1 MKSYKYKYKYN
12 GKEFQDELGLNL
24 YDYGARN
31 YDPAIGRWMNMDA
44 MSEQYYPIS
53 PYVYALNNPIFF
65 VDPDGNYIEIYYG
78 NDSKQHQRYSY
89 NKDRD
94 YSEIEKTSAFLADAY
109 RALDAIYKSS
119 EIEVEGEKINIM
131 DGLISS
137 SRELS
142 VAHTEKGSAFAPAR
156 DFKSS
161 GKWKDGVSS
170 VIGTIHF
177 NNKEGVLFD
186 DVNDSD
192 VKTLELQLFNNK
204 FAKTAQVNSPTSM
217 LGHAFEWNRNPN
229 AYNNRKRD
237 ITDRKNT
244 PYFRNAEEKN
254 ATTLSTQINIK
265 LKENPRYNYMGAGV
279 ITEGVLSNKIKR

>member
-1 MKSYKYKYKYN
+1 
-12 GKEFQDELGLNL
+12 
-24 YDYGARN
+24 
-31 YDPAIGRWMNMDA
+31 MDA